1 MAITVWNISTLH
13 GHLLWAFRLAQDE
26 GHERS
31 LVCWNRGGW
40 RNWRW
45 VGRGAMDF
53 WVLACEMDLGAK
65 IMGNHGISW
74 EIMGFHAGNAC
85 QSGWKSGDGD
95 GAVHQNIQELVYKPW
110 ANGELT
116 IKHIIEHQDNNW
128 FTMWCPSSLRLLVYF
143 IPSNYTI

>member
-1 MAITVWNISTLH
+1 MNEA
-13 GHLLWAFRLAQDE
+13 LAAGTEVDGATEDE
-26 GHERS
+26 LAAERWIFGYS
-31 LVCWNRGGW
+31 LV
-40 RNWRW
+40 RW
-45 VGRGAMDF
+45 ILGR
-53 WVLACEMDLGAK
+53 K
-65 IMGNHGISW
+65 SW
-74 EIMGFHAGNAC
+74 EIMGFHGKSWDFMGFHAGNAC

-95 GAVHQNIQELVYKPW
+95 GAVHQNFQELVYKPW